1 MRRKSRVRCF
11 YLSQVRFQSRCWRR
25 TGRRPRRAT
34 TPTPDTSS
42 VQRIWIK
49 GFFGFFVMHQLYSTL
64 LHLPPLRF
72 HCVGGCWD
80 RTQDSAISA
89 LAVRCSSHWAYILST
104 LGYISSTLG
113 DISSKL
119 GYISSSLAYIS
130 STLGDISSTL
140 GDISSTLGYISST
153 LRIHAKHKLT
163 PYAIYGAGCSRIWQ
177 LRSQW
182 STKWSVKNLKSISIF
197 TNHSGILTT
206 RNDQI

>member
-25 TGRRPRRAT
+25 IGKRPRRAT

-49 GFFGFFVMHQLYSTL
+49 GYFGFFVMYQLYSTL

-72 HCVGGCWD
+72 HCVGGWWD

-89 LAVRCSSHWAYILST
+89 LAVRCSSHWAYISST

-113 DISSKL
+113 H
-119 GYISSSLAYIS
+119 IS
-130 STLGDISSTL
+130 STLDYNSSTL
-140 GDISSTLGYISST
+140 WIHGNHKLIRT
-153 LRIHAKHKLT
+153 LRCRMPQFIT
-163 PYAIYGAGCSRIWQ
+163 PTQSMVYKMER
-177 LRSQW
+177 
-182 STKWSVKNLKSISIF
+182 
-197 TNHSGILTT
+197 
-206 RNDQI
+206 